1 MKLTKSQLKKII
13 KEELDTQLT
22 EAPSGDLKILIGE
35 VSAATASA
43 LEDLGLTE
51 EDARALYEQYRQ
63 ISAYDHAHPIRKGF
77 LDYFRKLK
85 ITGSP
90 KPRVR
95 G

>member
-1 MKLTKSQLKKII
+1 MKITKSQLKKII

-22 EAPSGDLKILIGE
+22 EASSGDLKILMGE

-51 EDARALYEQYRQ
+51 EAARELYEQYRQ
-63 ISAYDHAHPIRKGF
+63 MSGDDAHPIRKGF